1 MGEPSN
7 PKERAQKYTDAAPEP
22 AKPAEDPRP
31 AAKRTPEQWENFV
44 SQRIEE
50 AMRAGHFDNLRNK
63 GKPLEAVP
71 DPHVPADMQMA
82 NALLRNNDL
91 APAWIG
97 DRTAILEQIE
107 RFRTTLRRRL
117 QALGEEEAAAVTAV
131 QGEHAA
137 LARRIFLAD
146 QQNALKLIND
156 RIQVQNLRQPV
167 TFLEIVKLVWDD
179 EVRRATSAPPS

>member
-7 PKERAQKYTDAAPEP
+7 PKERAQKYTDATPEP

-31 AAKRTPEQWENFV
+31 AARRTPEQCETLVN
-44 SQRIEE
+44 QRNEE
-50 AMRAGHFDNLRNK
+50 AMLAGHSDNLRNK

-71 DPHVPADMQMA
+71 APHVPADMHMA

-117 QALGEEEAAAVTAV
+117 QALGEEEATAVTAV

-137 LARRIFLAD
+137 LARRTFLAD
-146 QQNALKLIND
+146 QHNALKLIND

-167 TFLEIVKLVWDD
+167 SFLEIVKLVWDD
-179 EVRRATSAPPS
+179 EVRRATGAPPS

>member
-22 AKPAEDPRP
+22 ATPAEEARP

-82 NALLRNNDL
+82 NSLLRNNDL
-91 APAWIG
+91 APAWIS

-117 QALGEEEAAAVTAV
+117 QALSEEEAAAVTAV
-131 QGEHAA
+131 QSERAA
-137 LARRIFLAD
+137 VARRTFLAD

-179 EVRRATSAPPS
+179 EVRRAASAPPS